1 MALVENWLVVSA
13 VDVPVVVEFD
23 VEEELVLELPAVVP
37 LVVLLVAPVV
47 EDVAV
52 LELPFAT

>member
-1 MALVENWLVVSA
+1 MVSA

-23 VEEELVLELPAVVP
+23 VDEELVVELPVVAP
-37 LVVLLVAPVV
+37 VDVLLVAPVV
-47 EDVAV
+47 EEVAV